1 MICKQTLVNTPDV
14 RYQRT
19 NGAEHLLGE
28 VHGRSERGRE
38 GEQLRLL
45 TGRCTTSARPLLRGT
60 CFVARRQGDDR
71 RGDSLDPSKFGLEL
85 PDLFNGPGRFT
96 GPQS

>member
-1 MICKQTLVNTPDV
+1 M
-14 RYQRT
+14 
-19 NGAEHLLGE
+19 E
-28 VHGRSERGRE
+28 RSIFLEKYMVDLSE
-38 GEQLRLL
+38 EEKESSCALL